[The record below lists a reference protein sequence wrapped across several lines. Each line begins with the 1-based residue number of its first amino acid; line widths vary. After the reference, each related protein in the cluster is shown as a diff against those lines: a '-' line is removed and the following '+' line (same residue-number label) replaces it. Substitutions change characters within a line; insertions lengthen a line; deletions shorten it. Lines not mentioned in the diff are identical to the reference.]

1 MRFARGAKLVIRVV
15 IGHRG
20 KLVRGALAVV
30 LSRESDLNVVAEFDR
45 ADEVLDVNGPDVVV
59 LDPLLPGEIGVA
71 ELCERLDG
79 RALLMLIEPD
89 DGGSISLALSVVK
102 RSPKVGVIATDAS
115 PDDLVDAVREVAEG
129 RPVFDVSLAL
139 AVLRA
144 GDNPLTER
152 ECEVLRLIGTGATAQ
167 EVAETLC
174 LSAGTIRNYLSRILS
189 KTGARS
195 RIEAIRKAQDAG
207 WI

>member
-1 MRFARGAKLVIRVV
+1 VIRVV

-30 LSRESDLNVVAEFDR
+30 LGRESDLKVVAEFER
-45 ADEVLDVNGPDVVV
+45 ADEVLEVSPGGPEVVV
-59 LDPLLPGEIGVA
+59 LDPLLPGEIGMV
-71 ELCERLDG
+71 ELCERLG
-79 RALLMLIEPD
+79 GHAVLMLIERD

-102 RSPKVGVIATDAS
+102 NSSTVGVIATDVS
-115 PDDLVDAVREVAEG
+115 PEDLVDAVREVAEG
-129 RPVFDVSLAL
+129 RPVFDASLAL
-139 AVLRA
+139 AALRA
-144 GDNPLTER
+144 GNNPLTQR
-152 ECEVLRLIGTGATAQ
+152 ECEVLRLISTGATAQ
-167 EVAETLC
+167 EVAHTLS
-174 LSAGTIRNYLSRILS
+174 LSPGTIRNYLSRILT

>member
-1 MRFARGAKLVIRVV
+1 MIRVA

-20 KLVRGALAVV
+20 TLVRGALAAV
-30 LSRESDLNVVAEFDR
+30 LGRESDLKVVAECAR
-45 ADEVLDVNGPDVVV
+45 ADEVLEVSGGPEVVV
-59 LDPLLPGEIGVA
+59 LDPLLPGAIGME
-71 ELCERLDG
+71 ELCGRLEG
-79 RALLMLIEPD
+79 YALLMLIERD
-89 DGGSISLALSVVK
+89 DGGSISLALAAAKQSA
-102 RSPKVGVIATDAS
+102 KVGVMTTDAS
-115 PDDLVDAVREVAEG
+115 PDDLVDAVREVADG

-139 AVLRA
+139 AALRA

-167 EVAETLC
+167 EVAQILC
-174 LSAGTIRNYLSRILS
+174 LSPGTVRNYLSRILS

>member
-1 MRFARGAKLVIRVV
+1 VIRVV

-30 LSRESDLNVVAEFDR
+30 LSRESDLSVVAEFAR
-45 ADEVLDVNGPDVVV
+45 ADEVLEVSEGPEVVV
-59 LDPLLPGEIGVA
+59 LDPLLPGEIGIA
-71 ELCERLDG
+71 ELCDRLG
-79 RALLMLIEPD
+79 GHAVLMLIERD
-89 DGGSISLALSVVK
+89 DSGSISLALSVVK
-102 RSPKVGVIATDAS
+102 RSPTVGVIATDAS

-129 RPVFDVSLAL
+129 KPVFDVSLAL
-139 AVLRA
+139 AALRA

-152 ECEVLRLIGTGATAQ
+152 ECEVLRLIGTGATAP
-167 EVAETLC
+167 EVAATLC
-174 LSAGTIRNYLSRILS
+174 LSAGTVRNYLSRILS